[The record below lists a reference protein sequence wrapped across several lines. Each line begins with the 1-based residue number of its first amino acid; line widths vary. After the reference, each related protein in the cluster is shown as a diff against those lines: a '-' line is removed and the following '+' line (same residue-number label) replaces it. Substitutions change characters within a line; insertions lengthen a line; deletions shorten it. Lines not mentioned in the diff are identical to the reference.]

1 MKSLLA
7 NILFRSLLIALGGAL
22 GAALTSWAAST
33 DLGVWG
39 PLVGAGIAWA
49 INAVQVW
56 WRSLPATAVLVLV
69 FMSSNAY
76 ASPRATID
84 GPPDKSITLT
94 IAVAGSDPVTVT
106 LPAVGT
112 SPVIPPTPNPPTPP
126 VVPVP
131 ADTFGIR
138 VQVIAAAKLPGDNA
152 ATVAVA
158 DKAAGLAAKI
168 RAGGATSVQQVANEI
183 GTTVATINPR
193 LSAALKALLQT
204 LIQSGK
210 LSTTDVATWATLLE
224 EIAAALRE
232 AVK

>member
-1 MKSLLA
+1 MNNLLA
-7 NILFRSLLIALGGAL
+7 NKHVRSLLIALGGAI

-39 PLVGAGIAWA
+39 PLVGAGIAWLL
-49 INAVQVW
+49 NAVQVW
-56 WRSLPATAVLVLV
+56 WRSLPVAVLILCCGT
-69 FMSSNAY
+69 AY

-84 GPPDKSITLT
+84 GPADRPITLT
-94 IAVAGSDPVTVT
+94 IAVAGSEPVTIT

-112 SPVIPPTPNPPTPP
+112 SPVVPPIPTPP
-126 VVPVP
+126 VVPVVPVVPP

-138 VQVIAAAKLPGDNA
+138 VQVIAAARLLGDKPA
-152 ATVAVA
+152 VVAVA
-158 DKAAGLAAKI
+158 DKAAGIAAKI
-168 RAGGATSVQQVANEI
+168 RAGSATSVQQVANEI

-224 EIAAALRE
+224 EIASALRE